1 MKLTD
6 SHFGV
11 RSAVLQF
18 GTNGQPAD
26 TMGKAGGAF
35 QSQLDQ
41 ETLMGSLCLQ
51 KNVGDWWM

>member
-26 TMGKAGGAF
+26 TMGKAAGIPVPTGPVR
-35 QSQLDQ
+35 SKLVVL
-41 ETLMGSLCLQ
+41 T
-51 KNVGDWWM
+51 KNVGDCWM